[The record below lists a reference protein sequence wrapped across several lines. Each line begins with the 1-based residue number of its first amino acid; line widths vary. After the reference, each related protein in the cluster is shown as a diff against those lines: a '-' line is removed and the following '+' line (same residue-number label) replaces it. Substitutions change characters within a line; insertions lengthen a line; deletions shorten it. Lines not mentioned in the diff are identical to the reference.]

1 MRVTAYL
8 SLPPTAGTTDV
19 SWSLGDDIVS
29 TSTLLEWSGL
39 EQEGVWSVTHLIDKS
54 SGDLLVLEPG
64 SLWWSN
70 SSVDLWWPNGAGAQ
84 HLYDLTVTI
93 NPDGDTVT
101 KKVAFRWNLSNS
113 LFGFLSTFVGLWNL
127 FKSRWQLTWMWRRQS
142 KHQNIGPWKVF
153 EQRNWK
159 IWIFC
164 CRVSRSSSR

>member
-1 MRVTAYL
+1 MTAYL

-39 EQEGVWSVTHLIDKS
+39 EEEGVWSVTHLIDKS
-54 SGDLLVLEPG
+54 SGDLLVRTWL
-64 SLWWSN
+64 LVVIN

-101 KKVAFRWNLSNS
+101 KKVAFR
-113 LFGFLSTFVGLWNL
+113 
-127 FKSRWQLTWMWRRQS
+127 
-142 KHQNIGPWKVF
+142 
-153 EQRNWK
+153 
-159 IWIFC
+159 
-164 CRVSRSSSR
+164 